1 MTAAERAERT
11 TVADAACK
19 AAYTAAG
26 APDHGVALIA
36 VGGYGRG
43 ELAPY
48 SDLDVVLIHD
58 DTTSQGEVGEIAATL
73 WYPLWDAKYK
83 VDHSVRSFTQ
93 MLDAARADDRVALG
107 LLDQRHL
114 CGDTHLSLRLRT
126 ALLADWRRTA
136 RERLRDVGELSRRRH
151 ESVGELAHL
160 SVPDLKESA
169 GGLRDGCVLKA
180 LVATWLVDVPTSDL
194 ERCRQALLDVRDHV
208 HALSGRAVDRIPPE
222 LWTPLADAL
231 ELHRADGTPDAEA
244 AQRHVRSHA
253 RRVAHLTRLTWRRVA
268 TVLDDPRPGTVTAPV
283 TVARGVAAH
292 GPQVVLDGT
301 VDPTTDPVLLL
312 RAAAVASAGDLALE
326 PGTAAELLRA
336 CPPLPVPW
344 PREAREAMVRL
355 LAGPGLLG
363 VWETLEETGALAQVL
378 PEWDEIRLLPHAS
391 SIHRFT
397 VDRHVVETCREASRL
412 IRRVERPDLLM
423 ITALLHDIGKGTGH
437 DHSIA
442 GEPKAREVVRR
453 MGFDDADADVVA
465 TLVRWH
471 LLLPT
476 VATGRDLDDPVTVE
490 EVISRVPTPVH
501 LELLAALTEADA
513 LAASP
518 KAWSSWRA
526 RLVGG
531 LVHRALRA
539 LDVTHTDTDADTA
552 DEAVEAARPVVKVPL
567 AVRSGN
573 QAALVEVTPH
583 PEAGG
588 ASVVVLARDR
598 VGLLADVAAA
608 LGIERI
614 SVRAARAWSQP
625 DPDGTEWGVSE
636 WDVDSDALQAHQVR
650 ERFALVVAGKADTRR
665 LERVP
670 ADALAPVVVVRPRAS
685 RSATVLEVRAGDRP
699 GLLHQVLSAVAGLGM
714 TVRSA
719 HVDTVGPQA
728 VDVFYLCELGAK
740 ALSETRAAEA
750 AHAVRAVLSPTG

>member
-1 MTAAERAERT
+1 MTAAERADRT
-11 TVADAACK
+11 AAADAACK

-26 APDHGVALIA
+26 APDVGVVLVA

-43 ELAPY
+43 ELAPF
-48 SDLDVVLIHD
+48 SDLDVVLVHD
-58 DTTSQGEVGEIAATL
+58 DAVDPGEIASTL

-107 LLDQRHL
+107 LLDQRYL

-136 RERLRDVGELSRRRH
+136 RERLRDVGAMSRRRH

-180 LVATWLVDVPTSDL
+180 VTATWLVDVPTTDL
-194 ERCRQALLDVRDHV
+194 ERCRRALLDVRDHV
-208 HALSGRAVDRIPPE
+208 HTLSGRAVDRIQPE
-222 LWTPLADAL
+222 LWSPLAEAL
-231 ELHRADGTPDAEA
+231 DLLKDDGTPDAEA
-244 AQRHVRSHA
+244 AQRHVRSHG

-283 TVARGVAAH
+283 TVVRGVAAH

-301 VDPTTDPVLLL
+301 VDPAADPVLLL
-312 RAAAVASAGDLALE
+312 RAAAVASEGDLALE
-326 PGTAAELLRA
+326 PTTAAELLRD
-336 CPPLPVPW
+336 CPPLPTPW
-344 PREAREAMVRL
+344 PVEARDLMVRL
-355 LAGPGLLG
+355 LAGRGLLG
-363 VWETLEETGALAQVL
+363 VWETLEETGALEHFL
-378 PEWDEIRLLPHAS
+378 PEWEEIRLLPHAS
-391 SIHRFT
+391 VIHRFT
-397 VDRHVVETCREASRL
+397 VDRHVVETCVEASKL

-423 ITALLHDIGKGTGH
+423 VTALLHDIGKGTGL

-442 GEPKAREVVRR
+442 GEEKARSVALR
-453 MGFDDADADVVA
+453 MGFSEADAGVVA

-471 LLLPT
+471 LLLPS
-476 VATGRDLDDPVTVE
+476 VATGRDLDDPVTLE
-490 EVISRVPTPVH
+490 EVTSRITTPVQ
-501 LELLAALTEADA
+501 LELLAALTEADS
-513 LAASP
+513 LAASA

-531 LVHRALRA
+531 LVARAA
-539 LDVTHTDTDADTA
+539 
-552 DEAVEAARPVVKVPL
+552 AVLGPTGAEERCEDRSDLPQLPQVKVPL

-573 QAALVEVTPH
+573 QAAVVQVTPH
-583 PEAGG
+583 DDGAGS
-588 ASVVVLARDR
+588 SVLVLARDR

-614 SVRAARAWSQP
+614 SVRAARAWSQTE
-625 DPDGTEWGVSE
+625 PDGTEWGVSE
-636 WDVDSDALQAHQVR
+636 WDVDSESLDASQVR

-699 GLLHQVLSAVAGLGM
+699 GLLHQVLTAVAGLGM